1 MTEYEEDG
9 VTSWAELADELEY
22 AFPKIAARIRGL
34 IPVLGDPNGPP
45 RAGEI
50 ISGDR
55 LDKCVVGTLLRG
67 DKAGVAA
74 IRTVN
79 GWSVTG
85 MTAEMARGFI
95 PIKGNFWK
103 VVDVPARGQRVS

>member
-1 MTEYEEDG
+1 MTDDG
-9 VTSWAELADELEY
+9 EVTSWAELADELEY
-22 AFPKIAARIRGL
+22 AFPNISARIRRL
-34 IPVLGDPNGPP
+34 IPVLGDPHGPP
-45 RAGEI
+45 QPGQI
-50 ISGDR
+50 ISGDA
-55 LDKCVVGTLLRG
+55 LDRCVVGTLLRG

-95 PIKGNFWK
+95 PIKSNFWK
-103 VVDVPARGQRVS
+103 VVEVPERGQRVS